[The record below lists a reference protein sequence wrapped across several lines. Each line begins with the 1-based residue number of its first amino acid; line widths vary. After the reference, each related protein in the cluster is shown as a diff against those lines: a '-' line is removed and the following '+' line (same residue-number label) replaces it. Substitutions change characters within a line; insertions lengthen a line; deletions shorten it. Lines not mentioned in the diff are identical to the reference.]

1 MAEVYGGEVY
11 GNYTVI
17 GVTRKILQSDIHQ
30 CCSIGTAVRFS
41 TTELLGTI

>member
-17 GVTRKILQSDIHQ
+17 
-30 CCSIGTAVRFS
+30 AVRNVRREGLVS
-41 TTELLGTI
+41 WERGRDSNVTAC